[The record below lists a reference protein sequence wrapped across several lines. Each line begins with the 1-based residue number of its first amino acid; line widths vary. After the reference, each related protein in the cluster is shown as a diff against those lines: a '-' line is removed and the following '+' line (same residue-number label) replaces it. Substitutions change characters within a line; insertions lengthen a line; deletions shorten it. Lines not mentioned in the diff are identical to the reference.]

1 MTTEAE
7 AQGTGRIV
15 TFYSYKGGTGR
26 TMALVNVGWIM
37 ASNGKRVLLVDWDLE
52 APGLHRYLRP
62 FLVDPKLRDTEGL
75 INMMSAFVGQV
86 MRPPEQAAPGTG
98 TAVMS
103 DEELRS
109 HARLGRYTT
118 GLDLRLPSGGRLDF
132 LPAGRMSASYSADVT
147 SFNWRAFYERL
158 GGGAFLR
165 ALREEM
171 KASYDYVLID
181 SRTGV
186 SDISGI
192 CTTLMPDVLVDG
204 FVLNHQSIEG
214 GLDVARSVALGA
226 QHPVRILPV
235 PMRVEDGEQELLEW
249 GRDLARA
256 RFGPFL
262 SWLDERRHEQYWG
275 EVEIPYKKYYAYAE
289 IPATVRDR
297 PAQPGNLLAAF
308 ERLTVWISDGRIR
321 SLVPQHEDARQQMR
335 TAYLDPRTSWPRVHV
350 SYAPADRMWAEWAAA
365 HLEAA
370 GYQVSMYST
379 SEPGSGA
386 LPEVTAVLKGRGRLL
401 ALVSPE
407 YTAQRRAEQ
416 IWARLGSQESPDG
429 SALLTV
435 RVQEVDC
442 SARAPF
448 GDRFAADLTH
458 STAEE
463 AQAQLLAAVGPVR
476 RVRTTDGGPPA
487 PGRATPPFPGT
498 SPAVQRVPSRNVSFT
513 GRGVLLEKL
522 RNGFTSG
529 TTTQVVYGLGGMGKT
544 QIAQEYAHRF
554 KAAYDVVWWV
564 TAAQPGLIRPALA
577 DLAPRL
583 GLEVSQDVASTAES
597 VLRAL
602 RRGEPF
608 DRWLLVYDNAGRPE
622 QLAEFIPS
630 GPPGGHVLLTSRD
643 RTWVNDAGLVEVE
656 VFRRHESTDLLHRLN
671 AGLSHADA
679 EQVAKELGDLPLAV
693 AQAAVWLSESSMPV
707 ATYLGMLEDR
717 LTQVLQ
723 STQLPE
729 RDYPHS
735 AAASWR
741 LAVDELRRV
750 NLAAAEMLEIC
761 SFFGPD
767 PIPLRLLYS
776 KAVTKALP
784 LPEGEPRD
792 DMAIAQLVRAIN
804 RFGLAKSDQSSAT
817 LTVHRLVQAVIRD
830 QVDDER
836 KPRVRGVVHAAL
848 VDANPGDPDVPG
860 DWDRYGELL
869 PHLWPSRAGESPDPE
884 VRKWVTDSVRY
895 LWKRSLHADA
905 RDLAERTLARWEAR
919 GIGHPD
925 DPQTLMLR
933 VQLGN
938 ILRSK
943 GRLTEAY
950 DIDRDTFERFRRT
963 KGPEYAHTLAAAG
976 NVAADLRAL
985 GRYREARELDRQ
997 TLDGALRVLGD
1008 DHPRTLM
1015 YTNNLGMSEYLA
1027 GDRRAALQFHERA
1040 CKQQIEAR
1048 GRDNFYSLLF
1058 ASNYARDLRETGS
1071 LKEALELLRTTVQL
1085 YEQTLGDRHTDT
1097 LRTRRNLAVA
1107 LRRAGE
1113 YEQARK
1119 INEDIHTRYV
1129 EAHGPEHAD
1138 TLAAACGLAC
1148 DLAAM
1153 GESERARQ
1161 LAERAMDR
1169 YSTYLGT
1176 EHPVTL
1182 ACANNLSVYRR
1193 LTGSRD
1199 EARELSHRALHQMS
1213 RILGES
1219 HPYSLSCMT
1228 NHANDL
1234 MTAGHAEEAAEWDRR
1249 ALRYFLDILGADHYD
1264 TIGVTSNL
1272 ALSLRDTGHTEEA
1285 ERLAGE
1291 AARRARE
1298 TLGESHPTTRRILAG
1313 KRLDS
1318 DIEPPT
1324 T

>member
-1 MTTEAE
+1 MSTEAQ
-7 AQGTGRIV
+7 AQETGRIV

-62 FLVDPKLRDTEGL
+62 FLLDPKLRDTDGL
-75 INMMSAFVGQV
+75 INMVNSFVGQV
-86 MRPPEQAAPGTG
+86 MRPGPPEPGAG
-98 TAVMS
+98 TTVMS
-103 DEELRS
+103 DDELRS
-109 HARLGRYTT
+109 HARLGPRTT
-118 GLDLRLPSGGRLDF
+118 GLDLRFPGGGRLDF
-132 LPAGRMSASYSADVT
+132 LPAGRMSPSYSADVT

-158 GGGAFLR
+158 GGGSFLQV
-165 ALREEM
+165 LREEM

-214 GLDVARSVALGA
+214 GLDVAQSVAA
-226 QHPVRILPV
+226 EVRHPVRILPV

-256 RFGPFL
+256 EFGPFL
-262 SWLDERRHEQYWG
+262 SWLEDSEHDQYWG
-275 EVEIPYKKYYAYAE
+275 DVEIPYKKYYAYAE

-297 PAQPGNLLAAF
+297 PSQPGNLLAAF
-308 ERLTVWISDGRIR
+308 ERLTSWITDGRVR
-321 SLVPQHEDARQQMR
+321 SLAPHPEEDRLRMR
-335 TAYLDPRTSWPRVHV
+335 AAYLDPRTSWPRILV
-350 SYAPADRMWAEWAAA
+350 SYAPADRMWAEWVAAR
-365 HLEAA
+365 LEGA
-370 GYQVSMYST
+370 GYQVSLHST
-379 SEPGSGA
+379 AEPATGT
-386 LPEVTAVLKGRGRLL
+386 LPEVAPVLKGRGRLL
-401 ALVSPE
+401 ALLSPE
-407 YTAQRRAEQ
+407 YMVQRRAQ
-416 IWARLGSQESPDG
+416 DIWTQLRGQDSADG
-429 SALLTV
+429 SLLTV
-435 RVQEVDC
+435 RVQEFET

-448 GDRFAADLTH
+448 GGGFAADLTH
-458 STAEE
+458 CTPEE
-463 AQAQLLAAVGPVR
+463 AEAHLLSVVGPVR
-476 RVRTTDGGPPA
+476 RTRVPGSVVPA
-487 PGRATPPFPGT
+487 TGTPAPPFPGT
-498 SPAVQRVPSRNVSFT
+498 SPTVQRVPSRNVSFT
-513 GRGVLLEKL
+513 GRGFLLESL

-529 TTTQVVYGLGGMGKT
+529 STTQVLYGLGGVGKT

-583 GLEVSQDVASTAES
+583 GLEVGEDMTSTAES

-608 DRWLLVYDNAGRPE
+608 ERWLLVYDNAGRPE
-622 QLAEFIPS
+622 QLAEFIPT
-630 GPPGGHVLLTSRD
+630 GPPGGHVLLSSRD

-656 VFRRHESTDLLHRLN
+656 VFQRQESTDLLHRLN
-671 AGLSHADA
+671 TGLTASDA
-679 EQVAKELGDLPLAV
+679 EEVAKELGDLPLAV

-707 ATYLGMLEDR
+707 ATYLALLKDR
-717 LTQVLQ
+717 LTEVLQ
-723 STQLPE
+723 TTQLPE

-735 AAASWR
+735 AAATWR

-750 NLAAAEMLEIC
+750 NQAAAEMLEIC

-776 KAVTKALP
+776 KAVTKALT
-784 LPEGEPRD
+784 LPSGEPRD
-792 DMAIAQLVRAIN
+792 EMAVAQLVRAIN
-804 RFGLAKSDQSSAT
+804 RFGLAKSDQSSET

-836 KPRVRGVVHAAL
+836 KPQARDVVHAAL
-848 VDANPGDPDVPG
+848 VDAAPGDPDVPG
-860 DWDRYGELL
+860 DWDRYAELL
-869 PHLWPSRAGESPDPE
+869 PHLRPSLAAESPDPE

-895 LWKRSLHADA
+895 LWKRGLHTDA
-905 RDLAERTLARWEAR
+905 KDLAERTLDRWKHR

-933 VQLGN
+933 IQLGN
-938 ILRSK
+938 VLRSK
-943 GRLTEAY
+943 GQLGKAY
-950 DIDRDTFERFRRT
+950 ETDLDTYERFQRT
-963 KGPEYAHTLAAAG
+963 KGPDYAHTLAAAG

-985 GRYREARELDRQ
+985 GRYLEARELDRQ
-997 TLDGALRVLGD
+997 TLDGALRTLGD

-1027 GDRRAALQFHERA
+1027 GDRRAALALHEHAYR
-1040 CKQQIEAR
+1040 QQTEAR
-1048 GRDNFYSLLF
+1048 GRDNFYSLQF
-1058 ASNYARDLRETGS
+1058 GSNYARDLRETGN
-1071 LKEALELLRTTVQL
+1071 LRDALELLRTTVQL
-1085 YEQTLGDRHTDT
+1085 LEQTLGDTHTET
-1097 LRTRRNLAVA
+1097 LRIRRNLAVA
-1107 LRRAGE
+1107 LRRAGD

-1119 INEDIHTRYV
+1119 IDEDIHSRYV
-1129 EAHGPEHAD
+1129 EAHGTEHAD
-1138 TLAAACGLAC
+1138 TLAAAVGLAC
-1148 DLAAM
+1148 DLAAL
-1153 GESERARQ
+1153 GEPERARQ
-1161 LAERAMDR
+1161 LAERAKDR
-1169 YSTYLGT
+1169 YSTYLGA

-1182 ACANNLSVYRR
+1182 ACSTNLSVYQR
-1193 LTGSRD
+1193 LTGSPD
-1199 EARELSHRALHQMS
+1199 SARELSHEALHRMT
-1213 RILGES
+1213 RIVGES
-1219 HPYSLSCMT
+1219 HPYSLSCMV

-1234 MTAGHAEEAAEWDRR
+1234 ALAGAVEEAADWDRR
-1249 ALRYFLDILGADHYD
+1249 ARRYFLDILGPDHYD
-1264 TIGVTSNL
+1264 TISITSNL
-1272 ALSLRDTGHTEEA
+1272 GLSLGALGRTEEA
-1285 ERLAGE
+1285 GQLVAE
-1291 AARRARE
+1291 AARKARDR
-1298 TLGESHPTTRRILAG
+1298 LGEAHPTTRAILSG

>member
-1 MTTEAE
+1 MSSEAE
-7 AQGTGRIV
+7 ARDAGRIV

-62 FLVDPKLRDTEGL
+62 FLLDPKLRDTDGL
-75 INMMSAFVGQV
+75 INMVNAFVGQV
-86 MRPPEQAAPGTG
+86 IRPGEPPDSGAET
-98 TAVMS
+98 TVMS
-103 DEELRS
+103 DDELRS
-109 HARLGRYTT
+109 HARLGARTT
-118 GLDLRLPSGGRLDF
+118 GLDLRFPAGGRLDF
-132 LPAGRMSASYSADVT
+132 LPAGRMSPSYSADVT

-158 GGGAFLR
+158 GGGAFLQ

-192 CTTLMPDVLVDG
+192 CTTVMPDVLVDG

-214 GLDVARSVALGA
+214 GLDVAQSVASEA
-226 QHPVRILPV
+226 RHPVRILPV

-256 RFGPFL
+256 EFGPFL
-262 SWLDERRHEQYWG
+262 AWLAEPEHEQYWG

-289 IPATVRDR
+289 IPTTVRDR
-297 PAQPGNLLAAF
+297 PSQPGNLLAAF
-308 ERLTVWISDGRIR
+308 ERLTAWVTDGRVR
-321 SLVPQHEDARQQMR
+321 SLVPHPEEERQRMR
-335 TAYLDPRTSWPRVHV
+335 AAYLDPRTSWPRIHV
-350 SYAPADRMWAEWAAA
+350 SYASADRMWAEWIAAR
-365 HLEAA
+365 LEGI
-370 GYQVSMYST
+370 GYQVSLHSAA
-379 SEPGSGA
+379 EPGAGA
-386 LPEVTAVLKGRGRLL
+386 LPEVTPVLKGRGRLL
-401 ALVSPE
+401 ALLSPE
-407 YTAQRRAEQ
+407 YMVQRRAQ
-416 IWARLGSQESPDG
+416 DVWKQLRGHQSADG
-429 SALLTV
+429 ALLAV
-435 RVQEVDC
+435 RVQEGETT
-442 SARAPF
+442 ARDPF
-448 GDRFAADLTH
+448 GGRYAADLTH
-458 STAEE
+458 CTPEE
-463 AQAQLLAAVGPVR
+463 AEAQLLSVVGPVR
-476 RVRTTDGGPPA
+476 RARIPGSVAPA
-487 PGRATPPFPGT
+487 PGSPAPPFPGT

-513 GRGVLLEKL
+513 GRGFLLERL

-529 TTTQVVYGLGGMGKT
+529 STTQVLYGLGGVGKT

-583 GLEVSQDVASTAES
+583 GLEVGEDMVSTAES

-622 QLAEFIPS
+622 QLAEFIPT
-630 GPPGGHVLLTSRD
+630 GPPGGHVLLSSRD

-656 VFRRHESTDLLHRLN
+656 VFQRQESTDLLHRLN
-671 AGLSHADA
+671 TGLTASDAD
-679 EQVAKELGDLPLAV
+679 EVARELGDLPLAV

-707 ATYLGMLEDR
+707 ATYLELLRGR
-717 LTQVLQ
+717 LTEVLQ
-723 STQLPE
+723 TTRLPQ
-729 RDYPHS
+729 RDYPRS
-735 AAASWR
+735 AAATWN

-750 NLAAAEMLEIC
+750 NQAAAEMLEIC

-776 KAVTKALP
+776 KAVTKALT
-784 LPEGEPRD
+784 LPPGEPRD
-792 DMAIAQLVRAIN
+792 EMAVAQLVRAIN

-830 QVDDER
+830 QVDETR
-836 KPRVRGVVHAAL
+836 TPQARGVVHAAL
-848 VDANPGDPDVPG
+848 VDADPGDPDVPG
-860 DWDRYGELL
+860 DWDRYAELL
-869 PHLWPSRAGESPDPE
+869 PHLRPSLAAESPDPE

-895 LWKRSLHADA
+895 LWKRGLHTDGQE
-905 RDLAERTLARWEAR
+905 LAERTLARWKAC

-933 VQLGN
+933 IQLGN
-938 ILRSK
+938 VLRSR
-943 GRLTEAY
+943 GRLETAY
-950 DIDRDTFERFRRT
+950 EIDHDTFERFHRT
-963 KGPEYAHTLAAAG
+963 KGPDYAHTLAAAG

-985 GRYREARELDRQ
+985 GRYLEARELDRQ
-997 TLDGALRVLGD
+997 TLDGALRTLGD

-1027 GDRRAALQFHERA
+1027 GDRRAALDLHELAYR
-1040 CKQQIEAR
+1040 QQSEAR

-1071 LKEALELLRTTVQL
+1071 LREALDLLRATVQW
-1085 YEQTLGDRHTDT
+1085 YEQTLGDSHMET

-1107 LRRAGE
+1107 LRRAGD

-1119 INEDIHTRYV
+1119 IDEDIHSRYV
-1129 EAHGPEHAD
+1129 EAHGTEHTD

-1148 DLAAM
+1148 DLAAL
-1153 GESERARQ
+1153 GEPQRARQ

-1169 YSTYLGT
+1169 YSAYLGA

-1182 ACANNLSVYRR
+1182 ACATNLSVYRR
-1193 LTGSRD
+1193 LTGST
-1199 EARELSHRALHQMS
+1199 ESACELSHRALHQMS
-1213 RILGES
+1213 RIVGES
-1219 HPYSLSCMT
+1219 HPYSLSCMI

-1234 MTAGHAEEAAEWDRR
+1234 FLAGDLEQAVEWDRR
-1249 ALRYFLDILGADHYD
+1249 ARRYFLDILGPDHYD
-1264 TIGVTSNL
+1264 AISITSNL
-1272 ALSLRDTGHTEEA
+1272 GLSLRAFGRTEEA
-1285 ERLAGE
+1285 GQLAEE
-1291 AARRARE
+1291 AALRARE
-1298 TLGESHPTTRRILAG
+1298 KLGEAHPTTRAILSG